1 MAEASDGEVSQ
12 HAAVEH
18 RPDPFQRVEI
28 RGVGGRL
35 VHPQPGWA
43 LAAGRDWAGVGG
55 GGPAIG
61 GSLLNRLFPRISVL
75 VQRYGAGYARLA
87 LRGGPGP
94 AEGRMRRG
102 LVIVVLAGAAAHHA
116 GCRGKD

>member
-28 RGVGGRL
+28 GGAGGRL
-35 VHPQPGWA
+35 VHAQRGLGA
-43 LAAGRDWAGVGG
+43 RGG
-55 GGPAIG
+55 SRLGGSRWQGGAIG

-87 LRGGPGP
+87 LRTGPGL
-94 AEGRMRRG
+94 AEGRMRPGR
-102 LVIVVLAGAAAHHA
+102 VIVALAGAAAHQA